1 MAEHRLHQ
9 AMARPLAMAGI
20 ARVVGAVLA
29 VAVIETDQVGDKAAA
44 PTRLAT
50 RPAHPILSVNP
61 TSCRSVLRRAVLA
74 IAPRPKKLL

>member
-1 MAEHRLHQ
+1 MAC
-9 AMARPLAMAGI
+9 I

-29 VAVIETDQVGDKAAA
+29 VAVIETDQVGDKAEA
-44 PTRLAT
+44 PTRLATRAMTAT

-61 TSCRSVLRRAVLA
+61 TSCRSVLHRTVLA